1 MFKLWGISKKHTI
14 TALLLGGV
22 IALSGCGK
30 ELQEI
35 EDYGGQTVD
44 ATSEPLSDESI
55 GSEDS
60 EESTDVSGGLKGDS
74 LIDKLGNTHFEYAE
88 SITVA
93 NQIVDFDLDYQVPDV
108 PSVPTYKITPITQA
122 SFDEDNLLKQMFGD
136 TATALG
142 SKDKESLN
150 EKNGDNQ
157 LIIEGIQQ
165 ILIING
171 FTDDEVRAVPG
182 WIDKDGFF
190 LHTYE
195 GDHNGTLYQM
205 CISYSD
211 KFRELSV
218 IYAPKKVNDLID
230 DKSLDLYGFSGND
243 GLLYAQYQGK
253 MYAYNIDEVM
263 ADRPNE
269 CTLSEEEMSE
279 VIVNTMKNDF
289 GINLPKE
296 VLSLHSNI
304 NYSYIVNEENAVAG
318 QRCELIFFN
327 KDSLLT
333 ENLEGAVRHGYSALV
348 LEDINGLNILP
359 NNESLNQFGD
369 LERTSAVFVDD
380 EGLFGAMFI
389 IPYSFDDQVS
399 EDATLL
405 SFDNAMEALKKAT
418 QENLDVDQA
427 RRNMKTT
434 IKFDQIR
441 LMYYPLE
448 SPNDNTEYTYI
459 PVWVVDATYNAEGG
473 WVMDR
478 IIINAMDGSLID
490 ILYSAEDF

>member
-1 MFKLWGISKKHTI
+1 MFKLRGIRKNSI

-22 IALSGCGK
+22 IAFSGCGK
-30 ELQEI
+30 EIQEI
-35 EDYGGQTVD
+35 EDYGGQTVE
-44 ATSEPLSDESI
+44 ATSEPLSEGTVS
-55 GSEDS
+55 SEDS
-60 EESTDVSGGLKGDS
+60 GDSTETTGVLKGDS
-74 LIDKLGNTHFEYAE
+74 LIDKLGNTHFEYTE

-93 NQIVDFDLDYQVPDV
+93 NQIVDFDLKYQVPDV

-122 SFDEDNLLKQMFGD
+122 SFDEEKLIKQMFGE
-136 TATALG
+136 TAVALG
-142 SKDKESLN
+142 SKDKEFIS
-150 EKNGDNQ
+150 EKSGDNE

-165 ILIING
+165 LLYING
-171 FTDDEVRAVPG
+171 FTDDVIRTVPG
-182 WIDKDGFF
+182 WIDQDGFY

-195 GDHNGTLYQM
+195 GDHNGTVYQM
-205 CISYSD
+205 CVSYSD
-211 KFRELSV
+211 RFRELSV

-263 ADRPNE
+263 TDRPNE
-269 CTLSEEEMSE
+269 CTLSEDEMSD
-279 VIVNTMKNDF
+279 VIIETMKDDF

-296 VLSLHSNI
+296 ALSLHSNI
-304 NYSYIVNEENAVAG
+304 NYSYVVNEDNAVAA

-327 KDSLLT
+327 KDSLQT

-348 LEDINGLNILP
+348 LEDLNGLDILP
-359 NNESLNQFGD
+359 NNESLHQFGD
-369 LERTSAVFVDD
+369 AERTSAVFADND
-380 EGLFGAMFI
+380 GLFGAMFI
-389 IPYSFDDQVS
+389 IPYTFDEQVS

-418 QENLDVDQA
+418 LENLDVDQA

-441 LMYYPLE
+441 LVYYPLE
-448 SPNDNTEYTYI
+448 SPDDNSEYTYI
-459 PVWVVDATYNAEGG
+459 PAWVVDATYNAQGG

-490 ILYSAEDF
+490 ILYSTED